1 MYCGGMHIVEVCI
14 VKQGSF
20 VGNSKDF
27 AKSSETCL
35 LKFNMKTP
43 KKIINSIARGTQFAF
58 MYYVDMTF
66 TLINKE
72 AIKVL

>member
-43 KKIINSIARGTQFAF
+43 KKNH
-58 MYYVDMTF
+58 
-66 TLINKE
+66 
-72 AIKVL
+72 